1 MKVQIVKLKEIEV
14 VNVDGYFKVIEK
26 SSNSSLL
33 YYERRNAARAKF
45 RFN

>member
-26 SSNSSLL
+26 IIKQFLALL
-33 YYERRNAARAKF
+33 RTPQCSEGKV
-45 RFN
+45 